1 MPRKARRL
9 IGSLFIH
16 NMVQGINQEYIFQ
29 EDEDKRKYVSL
40 MKKYY
45 QKFNIVIIA
54 YCIMDNHVHMLI
66 YTNDIDNISKFMKEL
81 NSQYAMYYNRKH
93 NRVGYVFRNRFD
105 SKPIFTQKHIL
116 NCIKYIHMNPVK
128 ANKVSKE
135 QDYIFSS
142 YNDYINKENF
152 INSKVL
158 NFLFGSENNY
168 LEKFFSMKYE
178 KLNIEKEKADLNEI
192 LNQFLKEQ
200 NIDIK
205 SLRKSSLLIKK
216 LIGYLI
222 ENDYRHTK
230 KELAEVLKISR
241 SDLYRKM
248 KG

>member
-29 EDEDKRKYVSL
+29 EDEDKIKYVSL

-45 QKFNIVIIA
+45 QKSNIVIIA

-200 NIDIK
+200 NTDIK